1 MIKFIGQK
9 DNAENVS
16 VFWNRIK
23 QIFAPLHSPEFTGT
37 PHAPTPASGNNT
49 TRIATTAFV
58 ADALE
63 SVDALPSQT
72 GQSGKFLTTD
82 GTDASWGTVTIPT
95 KVSDLTND
103 AGYITGYTETDPTV
117 PSWAKQSTK
126 PSYTAAE
133 VGALPANEILIVEK
147 GGTGLSSL
155 TSGSFLRANSDRSF
169 GQRTP
174 AQVLSDIGA
183 LPISGG
189 TLTGALTLSGAPTAN
204 LHPATKKYVDDIVGN
219 VESLLASI

>member
-9 DNAENVS
+9 DSAENVS

-23 QIFAPLHSPEFTGT
+23 QIFAPLNSPEFTGT
-37 PHAPTPASGNNT
+37 PHAPTPASSDNT

-63 SVDALPSQT
+63 SIDALPSQT

-82 GTDASWGTVTIPT
+82 GTDASWGTVTVPT

-103 AGYITGYTETDPTV
+103 AGFLTAETDPTV

-126 PSYTAAE
+126 PSYTASE
-133 VGALPANEILIVEK
+133 VGALPANEILIVAN
-147 GGTGLSSL
+147 GGTGLGSL
-155 TSGSFLRANSDRSF
+155 TSGSFLRANSDHSF

-204 LHPATKKYVDDIVGN
+204 LHPATKKYVDDLVGD
-219 VESLLASI
+219 VESLLSGI